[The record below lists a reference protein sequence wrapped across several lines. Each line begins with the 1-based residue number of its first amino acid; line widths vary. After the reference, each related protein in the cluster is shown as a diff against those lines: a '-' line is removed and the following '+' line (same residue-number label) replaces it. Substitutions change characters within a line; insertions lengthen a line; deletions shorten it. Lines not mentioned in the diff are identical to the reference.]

1 MARSS
6 TPKISSSLALNL
18 SAAIILWILLTLVGV
33 MLFLIWEARL
43 SAEQQV
49 NLEGEVV
56 GAVAASACLQ
66 PLLENDYP
74 TIRTRL
80 QSMVD
85 RLPDVAFCLVDSVLP
100 GSVGAEIS
108 VGEPEVLMR
117 WMSGDREGIVVF
129 ETPIQMGADG
139 DSMIGTVAIGYLRAR
154 IDSSLQ
160 EKTWKIAA
168 GIGISFFIVAMF
180 LVFVI
185 QRVIGR
191 PLSDLDHQASHLAEG
206 DLDTPIHL
214 ESQTEFGH
222 LAQTLETMRIRIS
235 GQIQH
240 LKDMS
245 QQIASSN
252 EKQKMMFSELD
263 HRVRNNLAG
272 LASLITLSSQGAD
285 DVGSFARSISGR
297 VHAMS
302 VVHTLLSQEH
312 WDPIDLEELIRLLVP
327 PGIKGRLELEGSA
340 RVLVPSKQATACG
353 MVLQELMANSI
364 KYGAW
369 SSDGVVHLHWR
380 DPVRSVHGSYQVILQ
395 WRETGGPPITGEV
408 VPGTGSNLIEGFVT
422 SELAGEV
429 NFRFEPE
436 GVRHDFI
443 FTIPEKKRGT

>member
-6 TPKISSSLALNL
+6 TGSISSSLALNL

-33 MLFLIWEARL
+33 MLFLVWEARL
-43 SAEQQV
+43 SADQQV

-56 GAVAASACLQ
+56 GAVAANACVL

-74 TIRTRL
+74 AIRARL

-108 VGEPEVLMR
+108 VGEPDAIMR
-117 WMSGDREGIVVF
+117 WMEGDRDGIVVF
-129 ETPIQMGADG
+129 ETPIHMSSDER
-139 DSMIGTVAIGYLRAR
+139 SVIGTVAIGYLRAR
-154 IDSSLQ
+154 IDSSLH

-168 GIGISFFIVAMF
+168 GIGASFFIVAMF

-191 PLSDLDHQASHLAEG
+191 PLSDLDRQASQLAEG
-206 DLDTPIHL
+206 DLHTPIHL

-222 LAQTLETMRIRIS
+222 LAQTLETMRIRIA

-240 LKDMS
+240 LEGMS
-245 QQIASSN
+245 EQIAMSN
-252 EKQKMMFSELD
+252 KKQKMMFSELD

-272 LASLITLSSQGAD
+272 LASLITLSRQGAD
-285 DVGSFARSISGR
+285 DVDDFAGSISGR

-302 VVHTLLSQEH
+302 IVHTLLSQEH

-327 PGIKGRLELEGSA
+327 PGIIGKLELEGSEK
-340 RVLVPSKQATACG
+340 VLVPSKQATACG
-353 MVLQELMANSI
+353 MVIQELMANSI

-369 SSDGVVHLHWR
+369 SSNGVVRLHWR
-380 DPVRSVHGSYQVILQ
+380 SPVRTVHGNIQVILHWQ
-395 WRETGGPPITGEV
+395 ETGGPPIIGEV
-408 VPGTGSNLIEGFVT
+408 VPGTGVNLIEGFIT
-422 SELAGEV
+422 SELGGEAT
-429 NFRFEPE
+429 FRFEPE
-436 GVRHDFI
+436 GARHDFI
-443 FTIPEKKRGT
+443 ISIPEKSGT